1 MQISL
6 MEAYI
11 IETLKTKFTYEEVE
25 QQLIQGDLSAFED
38 LNFDLALLQQ
48 LFDNNPAGLKE
59 AYTHSYSV
67 KFLTMNGLKNI
78 LRLRFG
84 ITEENYEIREFGVY
98 GVKADPDTERE
109 IASILSSN
117 WKITRQGD
125 TINLFV

>member
-1 MQISL
+1 MQLSL

-11 IETLKTKFTYEEVE
+11 IESLKTKFIYEEVE
-25 QQLIQGDLSAFED
+25 QQLAKGDLSAFTD
-38 LNFDLALLQQ
+38 LNFDLSLLQQ
-48 LFDNNPAGLKE
+48 LFETNPDGLKE

-67 KFLTMNGLKNI
+67 KFLTINGLKNI

-84 ITEENYEIREFGVY
+84 ITEENYELREFGVY
-98 GVKADPDTERE
+98 GVKVDADTEKE

-117 WKITRQGD
+117 WKITREGD